1 MRWALAV
8 ASLAALAAPALAQQ
22 PTAPDLGRNYNE
34 LPFVY
39 DLVAR
44 LKPYPTRIIDP
55 KDQGR
60 AKTCEAEMM
69 RELRRSG
76 LAENGKDAYR
86 RCAERLGI
94 SQVAPAAPSV
104 RPAR

>member
-1 MRWALAV
+1 MRWALAI
-8 ASLAALAAPALAQQ
+8 ALLAAPAAPVLAQQ
-22 PTAPDLGRNYNE
+22 PAAPDLGRNYNE

-44 LKPYPTRIIDP
+44 LKPYPTHILDP
-55 KDQGR
+55 KDHAR
-60 AKTCEAEMM
+60 ARTCQAQMM

-94 SQVAPAAPSV
+94 LQVGPGAPGV
-104 RPAR
+104 RPAQ

>member
-1 MRWALAV
+1 MRWALAI
-8 ASLAALAAPALAQQ
+8 ALLAALAAPALAQQ
-22 PTAPDLGRNYNE
+22 PAAPDLGRNYNE

-44 LKPYPTRIIDP
+44 LKPYPTRILEP
-55 KDQGR
+55 KDQAR

-94 SQVAPAAPSV
+94 LPAAPAAPGV
-104 RPAR
+104 RPAQ